1 MTVVEAK
8 ATAKNGGAPG
18 ALTPEQRRQM
28 REEML
33 AQAEAKVENARVN
46 YLMARAAY
54 DALRADGG
62 E

>member
-1 MTVVEAK
+1 MVDEK
-8 ATAKNGGAPG
+8 ALAKNGGAPG
-18 ALTPEQRRQM
+18 ALTSEQRRQM

-54 DALRADGG
+54 EALRADGS